1 MAAIKFPKLAS
12 DFNIDVPRE
21 QMLAE
26 SAHALKQIERTLIA
40 HLMIGRTLAAARQ
53 ELREH
58 GVNQND
64 GVYSAELNRWIAEH
78 QPKLANL
85 HKNLR
90 ADSMVHRELAQRSAL
105 SQALQDQLRGLAGVP
120 KAARGGG
127 EEGLGISN
135 PFA

>member
-26 SAHALKQIERTLIA
+26 SARALKQIERTLIA

-78 QPKLANL
+78 QPKLQPAQEPACRL
-85 HKNLR
+85 DL
-90 ADSMVHRELAQRSAL
+90 VHRELAQRSAL

-120 KAARGGG
+120 KAARGG
-127 EEGLGISN
+127 ERRV
-135 PFA
+135 

>member
-21 QMLAE
+21 QILAE

-64 GVYSAELNRWIAEH
+64 GVSSAELNRWIRRASAEAR
-78 QPKLANL
+78 QPAQEPACQLDL
-85 HKNLR
+85 
-90 ADSMVHRELAQRSAL
+90 VHRELAQRSAR
-105 SQALQDQLRGLAGVP
+105 LRLVFVRGPRNQRNFRSKVACAG
-120 KAARGGG
+120 
-127 EEGLGISN
+127 
-135 PFA
+135 